1 MNVSGW
7 LVEFSW
13 SFSMGKMYA
22 VISFYLRAF
31 EWIWFCLKWKKRQF
45 IFATV
50 SIVVI
55 QQNMTD
61 YHELPSLDRVWKGS
75 QVDNR
80 QSSSH
85 SIQSLYP
92 EANLTSDLGIWD
104 PLKVSKSVL
113 LLRLYDC

>member
-31 EWIWFCLKWKKRQF
+31 EWIWFCLKWKKGQF

-55 QQNMTD
+55 QQNTTD
-61 YHELPSLDRVWKGS
+61 YHKLRSLDRVWKGD

-85 SIQSLYP
+85 SIQSPHP
-92 EANLTSDLGIWD
+92 EADLTSDLGNIE
-104 PLKVSKSVL
+104 PINNQ
-113 LLRLYDC
+113 